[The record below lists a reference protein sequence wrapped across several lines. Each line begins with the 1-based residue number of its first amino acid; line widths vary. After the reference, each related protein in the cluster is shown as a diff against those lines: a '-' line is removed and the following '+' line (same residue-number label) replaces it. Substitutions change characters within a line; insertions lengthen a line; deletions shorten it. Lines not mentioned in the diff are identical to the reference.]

1 MDRLFPCQIAEHG
14 LSGGIVCRFSQ
25 RLVLLPDSPDV
36 KALRDKQRILA
47 GHLYWQLNHQ
57 YPARSWETRK
67 SLRSL
72 NRIVRQAMQRHHRVQ
87 AAREA
92 VPQQL
97 AEFEGRIAAI
107 SPRIDALR
115 GRLAALLDAEQEHVE
130 MLAVREL
137 SQQQN
142 RLQTYLVQARFAL
155 AAIYDRYAEVSP

>member
-1 MDRLFPCQIAEHG
+1 M
-14 LSGGIVCRFSQ
+14 
-25 RLVLLPDSPDV
+25 
-36 KALRDKQRILA
+36 
-47 GHLYWQLNHQ
+47 
-57 YPARSWETRK
+57 
-67 SLRSL
+67 
-72 NRIVRQAMQRHHRVQ
+72 
-87 AAREA
+87 
-92 VPQQL
+92 PQQL

-137 SQQQN
+137 SLQQN